1 MFGIDGTL
9 ILIFLTLGLVLYIIS
24 SHKKAKKVQFNETVD
39 IIRPSY
45 GNEFYNYSGGDETTI
60 IGDNI
65 DAKIV
70 ELTNQEKVVEGFS
83 LKMKESHS
91 KCPVI
96 NGAKTRVT
104 SCIHYPNRY
113 MKGLGEKV
121 DKGFLVST
129 HTKKEIDTIQQSLKR
144 NDKIHDIIYKN
155 GEYILMNNNI
165 EKQTLMECNPPNYQ
179 TITSLAGTFS

>member
-1 MFGIDGTL
+1 
-9 ILIFLTLGLVLYIIS
+9 
-24 SHKKAKKVQFNETVD
+24 
-39 IIRPSY
+39 
-45 GNEFYNYSGGDETTI
+45 
-60 IGDNI
+60 
-65 DAKIV
+65 
-70 ELTNQEKVVEGFS
+70 
-83 LKMKESHS
+83 MKESHS

-129 HTKKEIDTIQQSLKR
+129 YTKREIDTIQQSLKR